1 MATRQQ
7 TPATTYHTCSCGET
21 FETTE
26 DLLEHARESHR
37 LSVF

>member
-1 MATRQQ
+1 MATRQS
-7 TPATTYHTCSCGET
+7 TTTTTYHSCSCGEQ

-26 DLLEHARESHR
+26 ELLEHAREAHG